1 VTPPFVE
8 ASIVLSADSP
18 IRMTI
23 QTQKRPTGF
32 LFGLFCVLE
41 FVARKQNESAASL
54 SHTGGA
60 KYTEQAQ

>member
-1 VTPPFVE
+1 VE
-8 ASIVLSADSP
+8 TNTDLFAESP